1 MTSKTFSQPRT
12 MLRIAAVAL
21 LSLGVA
27 GCFDDDDDDDF
38 GMTPVPAPAPAP
50 APTLDAGQ
58 CLNQE
63 VAPGVTVANLVVPDV
78 LNIDPSSPAGF
89 PNGRLP
95 SDPVIDVTL
104 AVIFLE
110 LGADGQN
117 ALTLANLPLN
127 PPENDRAFNAS
138 FPFLAGPQGNPT
150 LSLTTGSNFGFRT
163 DAASAYTRVDR
174 MGMPAVST
182 ALIPSDRKIAYNDA
196 SPADDAAGDFVP
208 DLSGTLQAL
217 TEALADDLVAAG
229 LTPCAD

>member
-12 MLRIAAVAL
+12 MLQIAAVAL
-21 LSLGVA
+21 LSLGVT
-27 GCFDDDDDDDF
+27 GCFDDDNNDVVVIPVPTPTPTP
-38 GMTPVPAPAPAP
+38 TPV
-50 APTLDAGQ
+50 TLDAGQ

-63 VAPGVTVANLVVPDV
+63 VAPGVTVASLVVPDV
-78 LNIDPSSPAGF
+78 LTIDPGSPAGF

-104 AVIFLE
+104 AVIFLQ

-127 PPENDRAFNAS
+127 PPENDRPFNAN

-150 LSLTTGSNFGFRT
+150 LSLTSGTNFGFRT

-182 ALIPSDRKIAYNDA
+182 ALIPSERKIAYNDA

-208 DLSGTLQAL
+208 DLSSTLQSL

-229 LTPCAD
+229 LNPCAD